1 MLRIDDYI
9 RTVDGRIGKYLIHN
23 NADYIVTNDKRIE
36 INSKDI
42 KKYSDK
48 IINVIEMNDI
58 VNAKKVIAI
67 IDNTQLVL
75 ENNENVYEE
84 NIKTVLT
91 KENKYY
97 DKEC

>member
-36 INSKDI
+36 IDSKDI

>member
-9 RTVDGRIGKYLIHN
+9 RTVDGIIGKYLIHN

-36 INSKDI
+36 IDSKDI

-48 IINVIEMNDI
+48 LIDIVEMNDI
-58 VNAKKVIAI
+58 VNGKKVIAI
-67 IDNTQLVL
+67 MNNTQLVL

-97 DKEC
+97 EK

>member
-1 MLRIDDYI
+1 MFFDD
-9 RTVDGRIGKYLIHN
+9 
-23 NADYIVTNDKRIE
+23 TNDKRIE
-36 INSKDI
+36 IDSKDI

-48 IINVIEMNDI
+48 LIDIVKMNDI
-58 VNAKKVIAI
+58 VNGKKVIAI

-84 NIKTVLT
+84 NIKTILT

-97 DKEC
+97 EKRGLEK

>member
-1 MLRIDDYI
+1 MLRIDNFI
-9 RTVDGRIGKYLIHN
+9 RTTDGRIGKYLIHN
-23 NADYIVTNDKRIE
+23 NADYIVTNDKSIE
-36 INSKDI
+36 IDLKDI

-48 IINVIEMNDI
+48 IINVIEMNDT
-58 VNAKKVIAI
+58 VNGKKVIAI

-97 DKEC
+97 EK